1 MISLLTAV
9 PTGITAF
16 IATNLDDIMILML
29 LFSQVSSTVQRRHII
44 TGQYLGFTALV
55 LASLPGFFGGLL
67 IPQALIGML
76 GIVPIIIG
84 TSRLLNSSQD
94 SEDESLSVSQDATS
108 PFNFLSPQAMGIAAI
123 TFANGGDNIGIYVP
137 LFANCTLDSLLVILT
152 VFLSLVGLWCY
163 LAYRLTHVPMIAEV
177 LTRYGAVLVPFVL
190 IGLGMMILLESHTL
204 EDYGM
209 IWITLAASALSIT
222 VMNRRVFL
230 PQAEK
235 N

>member
-29 LFSQVSSTVQRRHII
+29 LFSQVSSTVRRRHIV

-67 IPQALIGML
+67 IPQAWIGML

-94 SEDESLSVSQDATS
+94 GEQDSEDESLSVSQDATS
-108 PFNFLSPQAMGIAAI
+108 PFSFLSPQSMGIAAI

-152 VFLSLVGLWCY
+152 VFLSLIGLWCY

-204 EDYGM
+204 EDYDM
-209 IWITLAASALSIT
+209 IWMTLAASALSIIGRT
-222 VMNRRVFL
+222 HTFL
-230 PQAEK
+230 
-235 N
+235 NN